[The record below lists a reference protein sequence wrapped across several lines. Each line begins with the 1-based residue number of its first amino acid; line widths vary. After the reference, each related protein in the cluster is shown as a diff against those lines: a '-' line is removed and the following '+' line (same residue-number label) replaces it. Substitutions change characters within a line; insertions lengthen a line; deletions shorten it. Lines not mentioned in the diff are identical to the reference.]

1 MRIFYEIELFKIVGR
16 NWIKSTGL
24 WHICCL
30 FAGLKISG
38 SLLYRGG
45 AANFFFNQNCLFFSV
60 NLCRCLGKNQ
70 LHVVSTRSLLILLTA
85 IIITTSH

>member
-16 NWIKSTGL
+16 NWIKSIGL

-38 SLLYRGG
+38 NLLYRG
-45 AANFFFNQNCLFFSV
+45 AAEYFLKNQNCLFFYV
-60 NLCRCLGKNQ
+60 NLCRYLGKNQ
-70 LHVVSTRSLLILLTA
+70 LHIVSTRSLLVLLTA